1 MKKTILAAGT
11 LMFLF
16 TACNQA
22 PEADK
27 AATTEKQEAA
37 VTADGVKFAADLTAS
52 NVDFTGTKPTGQH
65 TGTFKLQSGEAT
77 VKDGNLTAGNFVIN
91 IGSMVITD
99 TDTSSSSKLKG
110 HLLSPDF
117 FDAAKY
123 GTATFDISSV
133 EAYDSAKVKSLL
145 AGATHIISGNLKL
158 KDSTKNISFPA
169 KVSITENN
177 VTAVA
182 DFNIDRSQWGLS
194 YGNDKSLG
202 DKFIRPEVNLKL
214 NFTAKRN

>member
-1 MKKTILAAGT
+1 MKKTILAAG
-11 LMFLF
+11 MFLF
-16 TACNQA
+16 VFAACTQA

-27 AATTEKQEAA
+27 AATTEKQETAVAA
-37 VTADGVKFAADLTAS
+37 DGAKFTADLGTS
-52 NVDFTGTKPTGQH
+52 TVDFTGTKPTGQH
-65 TGTFKLQSGEAT
+65 TGSFKLQSGEAT
-77 VKDGNLTAGNFVIN
+77 VKDGNLSAGSFVIN

-99 TDTSSSSKLKG
+99 ADTSGASKLKG
-110 HLLSPDF
+110 HLLSADF

-133 EAYDSAKVKSLL
+133 ETYDSVKVKSLL

-169 KVSITENN
+169 KVSVTENS

-214 NFTAKRN
+214 NITAKRN

>member
-1 MKKTILAAGT
+1 MKKAFLVLGT
-11 LMFLF
+11 AVALF

-27 AATTEKQEAA
+27 AAATEKQDAA
-37 VTADGVKFAADLTAS
+37 TDSSGNKLSADLSAS
-52 NVDFTGTKPTGQH
+52 AVSFIGTKPTGQH
-65 TGTFKLQSGEAT
+65 NGTFSLQSGELT
-77 VKDGNLTAGNFVIN
+77 VKDNAITAGNFVIN
-91 IGSMVITD
+91 IGSMAVTD
-99 TDTSSSSKLKG
+99 KDTAGTAKLKG

-123 GTATFDISSV
+123 PTASFEITAV
-133 EAYDSAKVKSLL
+133 EKYDSSKVKSLL

-169 KVSITENN
+169 QVTLADGSA
-177 VTAVA
+177 TAVA
-182 DFNIDRSQWGLS
+182 DFNIDRTQWGLA

-202 DKFIRPEVNLKL
+202 DRFIRPEVNIKL
-214 NFTAKRN
+214 NFTAKK